1 MSILRAIG
9 VTKSQMSRMVLGEAL
24 VLAIFGSALG
34 LGLGL
39 LLGRT
44 SNAMTELIWGFR
56 PEFTIPW
63 QLAGAGA
70 ALATILCMIAALL
83 PARYASRSNIVAAL
97 SEA

>member
-1 MSILRAIG
+1 
-9 VTKSQMSRMVLGEAL
+9 MVLGEAL

-44 SNAMTELIWGFR
+44 SNAITELIWGFR
-56 PEFTIPW
+56 PDFSVPW

-70 ALATILCMIAALL
+70 ALATLLCMLAAVL
-83 PARYASRSNIVAAL
+83 PARYAGRSNIVAAL